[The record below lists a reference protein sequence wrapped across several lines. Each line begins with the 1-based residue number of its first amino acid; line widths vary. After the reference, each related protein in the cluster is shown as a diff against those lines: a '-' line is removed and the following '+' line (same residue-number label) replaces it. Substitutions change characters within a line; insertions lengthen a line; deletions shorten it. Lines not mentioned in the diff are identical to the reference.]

1 MFQTSVNKGFQIV
14 KDPSYR
20 TVKGMDIF
28 PFTPTVKA
36 EPLRVVK
43 SFRAVSEGVAN
54 SVGSRC
60 RNSRCLEPLPLS
72 LQATKWR
79 EVRVGWGPPGDP

>member
-1 MFQTSVNKGFQIV
+1 MFQTSVNKRFQIV

-36 EPLRVVK
+36 QPLLVV
-43 SFRAVSEGVAN
+43 
-54 SVGSRC
+54 
-60 RNSRCLEPLPLS
+60 
-72 LQATKWR
+72 
-79 EVRVGWGPPGDP
+79 